1 MFMVVRFGSITS
13 MSIHIVLHG
22 GKPSREC
29 GKSIT
34 EFIDC
39 FMSLMIVA
47 CTYRCYTRKKMH
59 LAPIASDE

>member
-39 FMSLMIVA
+39 FMSLMIAV
-47 CTYRCYTRKKMH
+47 CTYRVTLEKRC
-59 LAPIASDE
+59 I